1 MSNGNPHQAYTTQIA
16 LLTESSAHFSC
27 MPGRSRHSP
36 GRVQHDLLSQTATC
50 RVDLVADQV
59 DVPVKAASAGAFWR
73 HLDLWDRI
81 LRWGEFLHLFIS
93 LWSDTK
99 LTPEGFSV
107 SGAKFDL

>member
-1 MSNGNPHQAYTTQIA
+1 LSNGNPHQAYTTQIA

-59 DVPVKAASAGAFWR
+59 DVPVKAASAGAFWEALGSLGSNSALGRISTFVYLIVER
-73 HLDLWDRI
+73 HKVDSR
-81 LRWGEFLHLFIS
+81 RVFSVWGE
-93 LWSDTK
+93 
-99 LTPEGFSV
+99 V
-107 SGAKFDL
+107 

>member
-1 MSNGNPHQAYTTQIA
+1 
-16 LLTESSAHFSC
+16 
-27 MPGRSRHSP
+27 MPGRSRSP

-59 DVPVKAASAGAFWR
+59 DVPLKAASGAFGEA
-73 HLDLWDRI
+73 LGSLGSKSG
-81 LRWGEFLHLFIS
+81 GEFRYVFIS
-93 LWSDTK
+93 LWGDTK